1 MYFYNYNNEN
11 NLCIYYNYSF
21 SKMELNII
29 TFGYLFFRLA
39 PFILTC
45 FFTLSSLFNQD
56 FKGVVLLI
64 GLLLACFVGSMV
76 GNLFGNLDM
85 FKTPSEGLTNEF
97 CNMISLGHVSNISKL
112 PLGQVILSYI
122 FIYLFMFISIN
133 KVFLQNIATLVFFPV
148 LIASDGIWNASK
160 GCFTP
165 YQIFAALFVG
175 AAVASLWGWIIYRF
189 GSPKIQYY
197 IGFTDKQV
205 CSKPQRNTFKCNVY
219 KNGKLL
225 NSY

>member
-64 GLLLACFVGSMV
+64 GLLIACFIGSILGKMIDFHSPPESVG
-76 GNLFGNLDM
+76 
-85 FKTPSEGLTNEF
+85 NEF
-97 CNMISLGHVSNISKL
+97 CNMISLGHMTNISKL
-112 PLGQVILSYI
+112 PLGQVIISYI
-122 FIYLFMFISIN
+122 FVYLVMFISLN
-133 KVFLQNIATLVFFPV
+133 KVILQNIATLVFFPL
-148 LIASDGIWNASK
+148 LIVMDGFWNVTK
-160 GCFTP
+160 GCFSIL
-165 YQIFAALFVG
+165 QIFTAISIG
-175 AAVASLWGWIIYRF
+175 AGIGALWGWIIYAY

-225 NSY
+225 NSTTM

>member
-21 SKMELNII
+21 SKMELNLI

-64 GLLLACFVGSMV
+64 GLLIACFIGSVVGRLV
-76 GNLFGNLDM
+76 N
-85 FKTPSEGLTNEF
+85 FKSPPEAVNNEF
-97 CNMISLGHVSNISKL
+97 CNMISLGHVTNISQL
-112 PLGQVILSYI
+112 PLGQVIISYI
-122 FIYLFMFISIN
+122 FIYLVMFISLN
-133 KVFLQNIATLVFFPV
+133 KVALQNIATLVFFPL
-148 LIASDGIWNASK
+148 LIILDALWNVNKS
-160 GCFTP
+160 CFTIQ
-165 YQIFAALFVG
+165 QILFAIFVG
-175 AAVASLWGWIIYRF
+175 VAVGSLWGWIIFKY

-205 CSKPQRNTFKCNVY
+205 CGKPQRNTFKCNVY

-225 NSY
+225 NSTKM

>member
-21 SKMELNII
+21 SKMELNLI

-64 GLLLACFVGSMV
+64 GLLIACFIGSVIGNMV
-76 GNLFGNLDM
+76 NFQS
-85 FKTPSEGLTNEF
+85 PSNDENNEF
-97 CNMISLGHVSNISKL
+97 CKMISLGHVTNISKL
-112 PLGQVILSYI
+112 PLGQVIISYI
-122 FIYLFMFISIN
+122 FTYLVMFISLN
-133 KVFLQNIATLVFFPV
+133 NVMLQNIATLVFFPV
-148 LIASDGIWNASK
+148 LIILDALWNLNK
-160 GCFTP
+160 GCFSFL
-165 YQIFAALFVG
+165 QIFTAIIIG
-175 AAVASLWGWIIYRF
+175 GGIGSLWGWIIYKYA
-189 GSPKIQYY
+189 SPKIQYY

-225 NSY
+225 NSTKI